1 MRTNRCREI
10 FLDLDRHL
18 PSQRSLLDELRR
30 METRLLVAIMAG
42 AMGWTAFFVVVFM
55 RAQ

>member
-18 PSQRSLLDELRR
+18 LSQRSLLSELEH
-30 METRLLVAIMAG
+30 MRLRLVVAILAG
-42 AMGWTAFFVVVFM
+42 ACGWTAFFVVVFM
-55 RAQ
+55 R